1 MLVSLTVQSL
11 LSNDVSRE
19 KQILEITSLFKNL
32 TWKSVTLKSLSSPY
46 VFKKLMAVCASEQ
59 SIDVLQQVTS
69 GRSPVAGP
77 PVAGHQ
83 WQVTSGRSPVAGPPV
98 AGHQWQVTSGRST
111 SGGSPVAGHQWQVTS
126 GGSPVA
132 GHQWQVHQ
140 WRVTSGGSPV
150 AGHQWQVHQWQ
161 VTSGRSTSG
170 GSPVAGHQW
179 QVHQWRVTSGGS
191 PVAGPPVAG
200 PPVAG
205 PPVAGPPVA
214 GHQWR
219 VTSGRSPVAGHQWR
233 VTSGRSPVAGHQ
245 WRVTSGRSLTIII
258 LMLHRFLWLW
268 LYQQLPSEPD
278 LLLVCCNIWKHMAHC
293 TEDTAVRHLP
303 TAILKKVAM
312 WSSSRFTSVF
322 SRLW

>member
-1 MLVSLTVQSL
+1 MFRES
-11 LSNDVSRE
+11 E

-69 GRSPVAGP
+69 GRS
-77 PVAGHQ
+77 
-83 WQVTSGRSPVAGPPV
+83 TN
-98 AGHQWQVTSGRST
+98 
-111 SGGSPVAGHQWQVTS
+111 GGS
-126 GGSPVA
+126 
-132 GHQWQVHQ
+132 
-140 WRVTSGGSPV
+140 
-150 AGHQWQVHQWQ
+150 
-161 VTSGRSTSG
+161 
-170 GSPVAGHQW
+170 
-179 QVHQWRVTSGGS
+179 
-191 PVAGPPVAG
+191 
-200 PPVAG
+200 
-205 PPVAGPPVA
+205 
-214 GHQWR
+214 
-219 VTSGRSPVAGHQWR
+219 
-233 VTSGRSPVAGHQ
+233 
-245 WRVTSGRSLTIII
+245 LTVII